1 MENKNGI
8 LIPVYRH
15 GKACIQVVEQLLPY
29 GMQIIL
35 VDDGN
40 GQETKDCLAQIVK
53 THPEV
58 LLVTLPK
65 NQGKGGAFA
74 AGMDKA
80 QELGLT
86 HVLQID
92 ADGQHDSSAVP
103 FFFEQSAAAPHA
115 LICGYPVYDESAP
128 AARKNGRKF
137 ANNWTKVVTWE
148 SGIKDALCG
157 FRIYPV
163 EETWKLTR
171 KRHFDQ
177 RMGFDI
183 DILAKLLWR
192 NMPFAFY
199 PVRVT
204 YPQDGIS
211 NFNVVRDNITISRVF
226 TFLCIGMILRS
237 PLLLAR
243 KIRKGICGSRSA

>member
-1 MENKNGI
+1 MQNKNGI
-8 LIPVYRH
+8 IIPVYRH
-15 GKACIQVVEQLLPY
+15 GKACVQVVERLLPLNLP
-29 GMQIIL
+29 IIL

-40 GQETKDCLAQIVK
+40 EEETKSYLAQIVSN
-53 THPEV
+53 HPEV
-58 LLVTLPK
+58 ILVTLEK

-80 QELGLT
+80 HELGLT
-86 HVLQID
+86 HALQID
-92 ADGQHDSSAVP
+92 ADGQHDTSAVSA
-103 FFFEQSAAAPHA
+103 FFEKSAAAPDS

-148 SGIKDALCG
+148 GGIMDALCG

-163 EETWKLTR
+163 EQTWLLSR

-183 DILAKLLWR
+183 DFLARLLWR
-192 NMPFAFY
+192 GMKYEFY
-199 PVRVT
+199 PIKVT

-211 NFNVVRDNITISRVF
+211 NFRLVRDNITISWVF
-226 TFLCIGMILRS
+226 TKLCLGMILRS
-237 PLLLAR
+237 PLLLGR
-243 KIRKGICGSRSA
+243 KIAGAFKK